1 MSSSIFSFGMV
12 TQCEFRF
19 FSFLLFIALYK
30 QVWGY
35 RNKTSDFLNVVILKH
50 D

>member
-1 MSSSIFSFGMV
+1 MSSSIFSFGVV
-12 TQCEFRF
+12 TQCEFLF

-35 RNKTSDFLNVVILKH
+35 RNKTSDFFKCSYFKT
-50 D
+50 